1 MTCAVCQAGSSVLPS
16 RTGAATARDA
26 TAEVALA
33 RDGISTPSILGWPI
47 LLETT
52 TREVLSGGAGVCAKA
67 TAGNEIKLKRTR
79 IFMTGCDW
87 RLASCRRERP
97 KTTGSRLRQRQPG

>member
-33 RDGISTPSILGWPI
+33 RDGISMPSILGWPR

-52 TREVLSGGAGVCAKA
+52 AREVLSGGTGVCAKA
-67 TAGNEIKLKRTR
+67 RAGKDMKAKRTR
-79 IFMTGCDW
+79 FFMTGKIGGWPRVDG
-87 RLASCRRERP
+87 RGRVERD
-97 KTTGSRLRQRQPG
+97 RD